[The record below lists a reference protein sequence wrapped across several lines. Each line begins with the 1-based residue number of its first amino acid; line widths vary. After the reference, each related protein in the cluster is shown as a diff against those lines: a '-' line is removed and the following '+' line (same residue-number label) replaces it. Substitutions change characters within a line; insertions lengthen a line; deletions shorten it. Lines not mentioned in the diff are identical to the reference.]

1 MKVKQQGGRLSMKTF
16 LVAAMILGLLA
27 VLYFFMKR
35 REGFES
41 PVIVR
46 YYFLPG
52 CGWCER
58 FNPEW
63 EAFVAQLAE
72 DQKIKPALKNI
83 KTEKINGKEQEV
95 PVQGFPTVHIV
106 DASGKVEEY
115 KGNRTATDLMK
126 KVLEVAKIN

>member
-1 MKVKQQGGRLSMKTF
+1 MKTF
-16 LVAAMILGLLA
+16 LGAALILGALA
-27 VLYFFMKR
+27 VLYMLMKR

-41 PVIVR
+41 SVIVR

-63 EAFVAQLAE
+63 DAFEKQLAE
-72 DQKIKPALKNI
+72 DKKIKPELNNI

-106 DASGKVEEY
+106 DKNGKAEEY
-115 KGNRTATDLMK
+115 KGNRTASDLMK
-126 KVLEVAKIN
+126 KVLEVAGVKTA